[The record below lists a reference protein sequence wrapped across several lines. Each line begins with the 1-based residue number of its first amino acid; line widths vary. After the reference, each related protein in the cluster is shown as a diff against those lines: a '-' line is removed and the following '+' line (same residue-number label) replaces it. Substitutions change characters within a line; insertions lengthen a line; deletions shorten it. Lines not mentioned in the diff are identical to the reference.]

1 MALSFSKNKSSL
13 RRMKAG
19 LSRLVD
25 TVQTMKENLNNQEEE
40 YEYVWEYED
49 DESEASD
56 EDELPEEVVA
66 DVRREEACVATEQAQ
81 IAEWRSELGALLK
94 DRAERS
100 HYFKDYAN
108 ESRQRY
114 ERMLQSS
121 RDQLAGI
128 DPRSQEI
135 AELAEREADESTKAA
150 EIEAAPEPVEQPVEL
165 ADYKFPSLELL
176 DKSDVE
182 SVTLVTPEALEEQ
195 KNTLQDTLDSFAVDA
210 YVYDA
215 LVGPRITQFR
225 VQPGM
230 GVRVESITNLQKNIA
245 LGLATTS
252 IRMQAPIPGEPFV
265 GIEVGNSNS
274 VPISLR
280 SLLSSKAWTQ
290 NDFEIPLIM
299 GLDIQGKPIITD
311 LAKAP
316 HLLIA
321 GATGS
326 GKSVCMSTLILSLLY
341 NFKPDE
347 LELVLIDP
355 KRVEFGLFRTV
366 PHLIHSVVADAKPA
380 VQVLKWVVKEMERRY
395 EVLAEKQVRNI
406 AGYNQKAEVDD
417 FDKMPFTVVIIDE
430 LADLMMT
437 SKGEAEGA
445 LARIAQL
452 SRAVGIHT
460 IVATQRP
467 SVNVITGIIKAN
479 FPTRI
484 AFQVSSN
491 VDSRT
496 ILDCKGAESLLGKGD
511 FLFNPP
517 GIARL
522 LRIQS
527 PMVQDHEIISVV
539 EHISGQRL
547 PEFRVDLKSIPAS
560 GEDMQGSQMGIDGIE
575 GDDDEALLKKAMLT
589 VAESQKASTSF
600 LQRRLRIGYNRAAL
614 LIEELEDRMH
624 IGPQN
629 GSTPRE
635 VFLTQEE
642 VEWCK

>member
-1 MALSFSKNKSSL
+1 
-13 RRMKAG
+13 MKAG
-19 LSRLVD
+19 LSRLVG
-25 TVQTMKENLNNQEEE
+25 TIETMKENLNNQEEE

-49 DESEASD
+49 DDSAEELE
-56 EDELPEEVVA
+56 EDELPEAVVA
-66 DVRREEACVATEQAQ
+66 DVRREEATVAAEQAQ
-81 IAEWRSELGALLK
+81 LAQWRSELEGILK
-94 DRAERS
+94 DRAERG

-108 ESRQRY
+108 ESQQRY
-114 ERMLQSS
+114 ERMLQSA

-128 DPRSQEI
+128 DPRSREI
-135 AELAEREADESTKAA
+135 AELAEREADESTTAA
-150 EIEAAPEPVEQPVEL
+150 ELEAETEPIAQPVDI
-165 ADYKFPSLELL
+165 ADYKAPSLDLL
-176 DKSDVE
+176 DKADAE
-182 SVTLVTPEALEEQ
+182 SVTLVTPEALEAQ

-215 LVGPRITQFR
+215 LIGPRITQFR

-230 GVRVESITNLQKNIA
+230 GVRVESITNLQKNIS
-245 LGLATTS
+245 LGLATSS

-265 GIEVGNSNS
+265 GIEIGNTNS

-280 SLLSSKAWTQ
+280 SLLSTKAWLQ
-290 NDFEIPLIM
+290 NDCEIPLIM

-355 KRVEFGLFRTV
+355 KRVEFGLFRTI
-366 PHLIHSVVADAKPA
+366 PHLSHSVVADAKPA

-406 AGYNQKAEVDD
+406 AGYNDKAEVDG
-417 FDKMPFTVVIIDE
+417 FKKMPFTVVIIDE

-479 FPTRI
+479 FPTRV

-522 LRIQS
+522 IRIQS
-527 PMVQDHEIISVV
+527 PMVEDHEIKSVV
-539 EHISGQRL
+539 EYISGQRL

-560 GEDMQGSQMGIDGIE
+560 GEDQSGSQMGIDGIE
-575 GDDDEALLKKAMLT
+575 GEDDEALLKKAMLT

-635 VFLTQEE
+635 VFLTPEE

>member
-1 MALSFSKNKSSL
+1 
-13 RRMKAG
+13 MKAG
-19 LSRLVD
+19 INRLVD
-25 TVQTMKENLNNQEEE
+25 TIEAMKESVAGSGEVEEAIE
-40 YEYVWEYED
+40 YEWVEYEVDDDHELEEGEEDAD
-49 DESEASD
+49 DEDALPDSIVSEA
-56 EDELPEEVVA
+56 EK
-66 DVRREEACVATEQAQ
+66 EEAVIATEA
-81 IAEWRSELGALLK
+81 AELDGWRKELAALLK
-94 DRAERS
+94 DREERS
-100 HYFKDYAN
+100 AYFKTYFS
-108 ESRQRY
+108 ESDARFQ
-114 ERMLQSS
+114 RMLEGT
-121 RDQLAGI
+121 RAQLAGE
-128 DPRSQEI
+128 DPRSR
-135 AELAEREADESTKAA
+135 ELADEAAKAA
-150 EIEAAPEPVEQPVEL
+150 GEEALPPEPTPEPEPVEQPV
-165 ADYKFPSLELL
+165 DIPQYQTPTIKLL
-176 DKSDVE
+176 DKPNIT
-182 SVTLVTPEALEEQ
+182 SVTLVTPEALEAQ
-195 KNTLQDTLDSFAVDA
+195 KNALQDTIDSFAIDA
-210 YVYDA
+210 HVYDA
-215 LVGPRITQFR
+215 LIGPRITQFR

-230 GVRVESITNLQKNIA
+230 GVRVESIVALQKNIA
-245 LGLATTS
+245 LALATTN

-265 GIEVGNSNS
+265 GIEIGNSNS
-274 VPISLR
+274 VPIGFR
-280 SLLSSKAWTQ
+280 TLLQSKAWR
-290 NDFEIPLIM
+290 DCDYEIPLIM

-341 NFKPDE
+341 KFKPDE

-355 KRVEFGLFRTV
+355 KRVEFGLFREV

-380 VQVLKWVVKEMERRY
+380 VQVLKWIVAEMERRY

-406 AGYNQKAEVDD
+406 AGYNQKAEAEG
-417 FDKMPFTVVIIDE
+417 FKKMPFTVVIIDE

-437 SKGEAEGA
+437 SKGDAEGA
-445 LARIAQL
+445 LCRIAQL

-496 ILDCKGAESLLGKGD
+496 ILDCKGAESLLGRGD

-522 LRIQS
+522 IRIQS
-527 PMVQDHEIISVV
+527 PMVEDHEIIKVV

-547 PEFRVDLKSIPAS
+547 PKFRVDLSTVAPVDQS
-560 GEDMQGSQMGIDGIE
+560 GTQLGIDGIE
-575 GDDDEALLKKAMLT
+575 GEDDEALLKKALLI
-589 VAESQKASTSF
+589 VAETQKASTSF

-614 LIEELEDRMH
+614 LMEELEDRMH
-624 IGPQN
+624 VGPQN

-635 VFLTQEE
+635 VFITAEE
-642 VEWCK
+642 VEWCKQ